1 MKLNIIYE
9 ISTYIYARRGSKTL
23 EKRNVIIHRFS
34 FRKIKM
40 FASYALSN
48 GIPVLEGRRCGYK

>member
-1 MKLNIIYE
+1 MKLYKHYIRDIR
-9 ISTYIYARRGSKTL
+9 IYARRGCKTL
-23 EKRNVIIHRFS
+23 EKRNVIHRFS